1 MSTKR
6 FKTRFVNWNPYDSSR
21 NTLPRKSITS
31 LITTQNQSCY
41 YNLIFTKVKIKT
53 PIKEK
58 NNKKGRPKIKFKRRK
73 KNRIPAPRFRW
84 IVLCEPE
91 LAENS
96 GEIMKDIHGIVPI
109 NKFHL
114 WIHQKTSSTKN
125 WWIYFTDSGYDHDGP
140 HKSLDLQRSKVTI

>member
-58 NNKKGRPKIKFKRRK
+58 NNKKGSPKIKFKRRK
-73 KNRIPAPRFRW
+73 KIESQLLGFDELSCVNLNLQKIVEKSWRTAMESYPLTSFIYEFTRRHPRPKIDGFISQIQGMIMMAP
-84 IVLCEPE
+84 
-91 LAENS
+91 
-96 GEIMKDIHGIVPI
+96 
-109 NKFHL
+109 
-114 WIHQKTSSTKN
+114 TKA
-125 WWIYFTDSGYDHDGP
+125 
-140 HKSLDLQRSKVTI
+140 